1 MRCQLSAESRFCS
14 ARASAESAS
23 EHSKRGAGGP
33 RRCAAAPSLRASVPR
48 PPESQSSKSALQ
60 ERREKR
66 EREIYIYYIYIRMYT
81 YRNIQL
87 ISTYT
92 HNTNTYTQLQN
103 YAYPL
108 RRTLTYI
115 VHLFIY
121 TGVYVYGEIDVCVIC
136 KAVYSACPSVCMHV
150 YMYICMY
157 VCM

>member
-1 MRCQLSAESRFCS
+1 
-14 ARASAESAS
+14 
-23 EHSKRGAGGP
+23 
-33 RRCAAAPSLRASVPR
+33 
-48 PPESQSSKSALQ
+48 
-60 ERREKR
+60 
-66 EREIYIYYIYIRMYT
+66 MYT

-157 VCM
+157 VCMYVDMRARIEQRTSALYTEAPDPMSLPCGEWGRRRA